1 MSTSIGKTRG
11 FTLIEVMTVLAVVSV
26 LVSVA
31 VVIHHHALAKAQSV
45 EGEVVL
51 EEIRRLETVYYANH
65 GVYSTDL
72 NAIGFTVN
80 ASFRYYKIDVQ
91 LQQGGNA
98 YQAMALPLSG
108 GGKQLALRLT
118 QNRDG
123 HITLEK
129 IDSIMLSSFAG
140 NHSQTDQGVG
150 GSNVGAGNSVQK
162 ESCRQGGE
170 ATVAQDGLLDMNFC
184 LR

>member
-1 MSTSIGKTRG
+1 MIISIKNTRG

-31 VVIHHHALAKAQSV
+31 VVVHQHALAKAQSV
-45 EGEVVL
+45 EGDVAL

-80 ASFRYYKIDVQ
+80 ASYRYFKIDVQ
-91 LQQGGNA
+91 LLHGGTA
-98 YQAMALPLSG
+98 YQATALPLSKAG
-108 GGKQLALRLT
+108 TQIARRLT
-118 QNRDG
+118 QNKDG
-123 HITLEK
+123 HFTLEK
-129 IDSIMLSSFAG
+129 VDPVALSSATG
-140 NHSQTDQGVG
+140 SYSPTDQGVG
-150 GSNVGAGNSVQK
+150 GSSGGTGGASQK
-162 ESCRQGGE
+162 ENCRQGGE